1 MFVATRTSLLRNPFT
16 KTLVFGLAFGCSTM
30 NAFVGPSIAN
40 ADRAVNTE
48 EYEEWGLKPPTAAS
62 RPSATPAPVTTE
74 SDEDWGL
81 DAPNTPASKPARPAA
96 SQSAANRP
104 AVPQDLASDIEQSTV
119 VVVAIQPDGEKFYI
133 PGWVVDRERGIIMT
147 LHSMVNE
154 AESIFVA
161 FPQLSRGD
169 EEVQGCPA
177 VVMDSSGEM
186 NVAYLQARE
195 LPSTLP
201 SLRGSQ
207 QTVTTQQ
214 PTIHPVLDTRPG
226 GGSNKPAHQTSP
238 IVGRWY
244 LQDVVNGLQVY
255 IGAVFN
261 AQGQFS
267 MQVTTVGRSGQQEK
281 IIDSGTYTVQGDT
294 LIINGGNGVEQL
306 PFWFENGMLVV
317 EISSINMTCSFQ
329 PAQ

>member
-1 MFVATRTSLLRNPFT
+1 MFFTARTSLLRTPFI
-16 KTLVFGLAFGCSTM
+16 KTLVFGLAFGFSVM

-40 ADRAVNTE
+40 ADRAANAD
-48 EYEEWGLKPPTAAS
+48 EYEEWGLEAPTASPRPPAS
-62 RPSATPAPVTTE
+62 PSPATPE

-81 DAPNTPASKPARPAA
+81 DTPNTPAPKPTRPAA

-119 VVVAIQPDGEKFYI
+119 VVVAVQPDGEKFYI
-133 PGWVVDRERGIIMT
+133 PGWIVDRERGIIMT
-147 LHSMVNE
+147 LHSMVDE
-154 AESIFVA
+154 AESIFIA
-161 FPQLSRGD
+161 FPQLSQGD

-207 QTVTTQQ
+207 QTVATQR
-214 PTIHPVLDTRPG
+214 PTIHPVLETRPG

-238 IVGRWY
+238 IVGKWY
-244 LQDVVNGLQVY
+244 LQDVVNGVQIY

-267 MQVTTVGRSGQQEK
+267 MQVTTVGRGGQQEK
-281 IIDSGTYTVQGDT
+281 SSTPALTRFKGTHSSLMAATESNICPSGSRTACS
-294 LIINGGNGVEQL
+294 L
-306 PFWFENGMLVV
+306 
-317 EISSINMTCSFQ
+317 SRSIQST
-329 PAQ
+329 